1 MDETA
6 IDRETMGR
14 LASTLAF
21 LRGPEDKVV
30 VALRLAAASGTARD
44 IKAAR
49 AAFVKLKGTD
59 RQSALAT
66 LID

>member
-1 MDETA
+1 MDTQ
-6 IDRETMGR
+6 IDRETMGK

-21 LRGPEDKVV
+21 LRGPEDKTV
-30 VALRLAAASGTARD
+30 VALRLAATTGTARD

-49 AAFVKLKGTD
+49 TAFLKLKGTD

-66 LID
+66 LVD